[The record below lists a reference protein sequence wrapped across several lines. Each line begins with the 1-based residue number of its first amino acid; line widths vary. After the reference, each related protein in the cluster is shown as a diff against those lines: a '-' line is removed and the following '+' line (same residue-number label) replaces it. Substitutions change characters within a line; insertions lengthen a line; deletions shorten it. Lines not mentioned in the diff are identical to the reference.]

1 MTRAEC
7 YLCWIRSFFARWLS
21 PVHATPG
28 VALALLFLLP
38 ACAASPEN
46 TSGDPDGTSPVAV
59 YTEDQP
65 RFPAP
70 EDDAFFHETLMPTEL
85 FRVLITEG
93 NYEVRQLGY
102 GDRIERVADPVG
114 VREQME
120 FFMEKDNEID
130 FKDWL
135 LEGTLQIRLS
145 PLGGQ
150 IEHISYL
157 EGRTPITWQASTYFQ
172 DDISRFRYEFPAGVV
187 SPTRFLVRYRWVIKA
202 RPGLTADEQRER
214 AIEYLRAQTR

>member
-7 YLCWIRSFFARWLS
+7 YLCSTKGLFARLLSPGPAIRS
-21 PVHATPG
+21 V
-28 VALALLFLLP
+28 VLALMFLLA
-38 ACAASPEN
+38 ACATSPEN
-46 TSGDPDGTSPVAV
+46 TSGDPDNTAEAV

-65 RFPAP
+65 RFPTP
-70 EDDAFFHETLMPTEL
+70 EDDAFFHEPPMPTEL

-93 NYEVRQLGY
+93 NYEVRQLAY
-102 GDRIERVADPVG
+102 QDRIERVADPVG
-114 VREQME
+114 DREQME
-120 FFMEKDNEID
+120 FFQEKDNEID

-150 IEHISYL
+150 TEHISYL
-157 EGRTPITWQASTYFQ
+157 EGQTPITWQASTYFQ

-187 SPTRFLVRYRWVIKA
+187 SPTRFLVRYRWVIRA
-202 RPGLTADEQRER
+202 RQGLTAEEQRER